1 MQDQERENDSDTAFY
16 APGEEI
22 IAKALAEIPPIW
34 YNKGNRSPKKENE
47 MRNPMMP
54 DYMFRAFDEITPAF
68 LASLG
73 VNAILADI
81 DNTLAPYEQPEPDE
95 RIKGWIASLAEA
107 GIGIA
112 FVSNNDWERVELF
125 NRTLGVPAYAKS
137 GKPFKKNL
145 VKAMNDLGGTLET
158 TVMLGDQLLTDAL
171 AGHNLGVR
179 CLIVPPIRDKK
190 NAFFRFKRWLE
201 KPVVKRFKRRNGIE
215 W

>member
-1 MQDQERENDSDTAFY
+1 M
-16 APGEEI
+16 
-22 IAKALAEIPPIW
+22 K
-34 YNKGNRSPKKENE
+34 
-47 MRNPMMP
+47 NPMMP
-54 DYMFRAFDEITPAF
+54 DYMFRTFDEITPAF
-68 LASLG
+68 LTSLG
-73 VNAILADI
+73 VKAILADI
-81 DNTLAPYEQPEPDE
+81 DNTLAPYEQPEPDQ
-95 RIKGWIASLAEA
+95 RIKGWIASLAEV

-112 FVSNNDWERVELF
+112 FVSNNDWDRVNLF

-171 AGHNLGVR
+171 AGHNLGVK

-190 NAFFRFKRWLE
+190 NAFFKFKRWLE
-201 KPVVKRFKRRNGIE
+201 KPVVKKFKRRNGIE

>member
-1 MQDQERENDSDTAFY
+1 M
-16 APGEEI
+16 
-22 IAKALAEIPPIW
+22 
-34 YNKGNRSPKKENE
+34 KK
-47 MRNPMMP
+47 PMMP

-68 LASLG
+68 LSALG
-73 VNAILADI
+73 VKAVLADI
-81 DNTLAPYEQPEPDE
+81 DNTLAPYEQAEPDE
-95 RIKGWIASLAEA
+95 RIRGWIASLAAA

-112 FVSNNDWERVELF
+112 FVSNNNWERVELF

-171 AGHNLGVR
+171 AGHNLGVK

-190 NAFFRFKRWLE
+190 NAFFKFKRWLE
-201 KPVVKRFKRRNGIE
+201 KPVVRKFKKRNGIE

>member
-1 MQDQERENDSDTAFY
+1 
-16 APGEEI
+16 
-22 IAKALAEIPPIW
+22 
-34 YNKGNRSPKKENE
+34 

-73 VNAILADI
+73 VKAILADI

-95 RIKGWIASLAEA
+95 RIKGWIQSLAEA

-145 VKAMNDLGGTLET
+145 VKAMNDLGGTLDT

-171 AGHNLGVR
+171 AGHNLGVK

-201 KPVVKRFKRRNGIE
+201 KPVVRKFKKRNGIE

>member
-1 MQDQERENDSDTAFY
+1 M
-16 APGEEI
+16 
-22 IAKALAEIPPIW
+22 K
-34 YNKGNRSPKKENE
+34 
-47 MRNPMMP
+47 NPLMP
-54 DYMFRAFDEITPAF
+54 DYMFRTFDEITPAF
-68 LASLG
+68 LRELG
-73 VNAILADI
+73 VKAILADI
-81 DNTLAPYEQPEPDE
+81 DNTLAPYEQPEPDQ

-112 FVSNNDWERVELF
+112 FVSNNDWERVALF

-171 AGHNLGVR
+171 AGHILGVK

-201 KPVVKRFKRRNGIE
+201 KPVVRKFKKRNGIE

>member
-1 MQDQERENDSDTAFY
+1 
-16 APGEEI
+16 
-22 IAKALAEIPPIW
+22 
-34 YNKGNRSPKKENE
+34 

-73 VNAILADI
+73 VKAILADI

-201 KPVVKRFKRRNGIE
+201 KPVVRRFKRRNGIE

>member
-1 MQDQERENDSDTAFY
+1 
-16 APGEEI
+16 
-22 IAKALAEIPPIW
+22 
-34 YNKGNRSPKKENE
+34 
-47 MRNPMMP
+47 MRNPMTP
-54 DYMFRAFDEITPAF
+54 DYMFRAFDEITPEF
-68 LASLG
+68 LTGLG
-73 VNAILADI
+73 VTAILADI

-95 RIKGWIASLAEA
+95 RIRGWIASLAAA

-112 FVSNNDWERVELF
+112 FVSNNDAARVELF

-145 VKAMNDLGGTLET
+145 VKAMNDLGGSLDT

-201 KPVVKRFKRRNGIE
+201 KPVIKRFKKQHGIE

>member
-1 MQDQERENDSDTAFY
+1 
-16 APGEEI
+16 
-22 IAKALAEIPPIW
+22 
-34 YNKGNRSPKKENE
+34 

-68 LASLG
+68 LTSLG
-73 VNAILADI
+73 AKAILADI

-171 AGHNLGVR
+171 AGHNLGVK

-201 KPVVKRFKRRNGIE
+201 KPVVRRFKKRNRIE

>member
-1 MQDQERENDSDTAFY
+1 M
-16 APGEEI
+16 
-22 IAKALAEIPPIW
+22 K
-34 YNKGNRSPKKENE
+34 
-47 MRNPMMP
+47 NPMMP

-73 VNAILADI
+73 VKAILADI
-81 DNTLAPYEQPEPDE
+81 DNTLAPYEQPEPDQ

-125 NRTLGVPAYAKS
+125 NRTLGIPAYAKS

-145 VKAMNDLGGTLET
+145 VRAMNDLGGTLET

-171 AGHNLGVR
+171 AGHNLGVK

-190 NAFFRFKRWLE
+190 NAFFKFKRWLE
-201 KPVVKRFKRRNGIE
+201 KPVVRRFKRKNGIE

>member
-1 MQDQERENDSDTAFY
+1 
-16 APGEEI
+16 
-22 IAKALAEIPPIW
+22 
-34 YNKGNRSPKKENE
+34 

-54 DYMFRAFDEITPAF
+54 DYMFRTFDEITPAF
-68 LASLG
+68 LTSLG
-73 VNAILADI
+73 VKAILADI

-95 RIKGWIASLAEA
+95 RIRSWIASLAAA

-112 FVSNNDWERVELF
+112 FVSNNDWERVNLF
-125 NRTLGVPAYAKS
+125 NATLGVPAYAKS

-145 VKAMNDLGGTLET
+145 IKAMQDLGGTPDT

-201 KPVVKRFKRRNGIE
+201 KPVVKKFKKKNGIT

>member
-1 MQDQERENDSDTAFY
+1 M
-16 APGEEI
+16 
-22 IAKALAEIPPIW
+22 K
-34 YNKGNRSPKKENE
+34 
-47 MRNPMMP
+47 NPMMP

-68 LASLG
+68 LRELG
-73 VNAILADI
+73 VKAILADI

-171 AGHNLGVR
+171 AGHNLGVK
-179 CLIVPPIRDKK
+179 CFIVPPIRDKK

-201 KPVVKRFKRRNGIE
+201 KPVVKKFKKRNGIE

>member
-1 MQDQERENDSDTAFY
+1 M
-16 APGEEI
+16 
-22 IAKALAEIPPIW
+22 K
-34 YNKGNRSPKKENE
+34 
-47 MRNPMMP
+47 NPLLP
-54 DYMFRAFDEITPAF
+54 DYMFRTFDEITPAF
-68 LASLG
+68 LTSLG
-73 VNAILADI
+73 VKAILADI

-112 FVSNNDWERVELF
+112 FVSNNDWERVNRF
-125 NRTLGVPAYAKS
+125 NATLGVPAYAKS

-145 VKAMNDLGGTLET
+145 VRAMNDLGGTLET

-171 AGHNLGVR
+171 AGHNLGVK

-201 KPVVKRFKRRNGIE
+201 KPVVKKFKKRNGIE

>member
-1 MQDQERENDSDTAFY
+1 M
-16 APGEEI
+16 
-22 IAKALAEIPPIW
+22 K
-34 YNKGNRSPKKENE
+34 
-47 MRNPMMP
+47 NPMMP

-68 LASLG
+68 LRDLG
-73 VNAILADI
+73 VKAILADI

-95 RIKGWIASLAEA
+95 RIRNWIASLAEA

-201 KPVVKRFKRRNGIE
+201 KPVVRKFKKRNGIE

>member
-1 MQDQERENDSDTAFY
+1 
-16 APGEEI
+16 
-22 IAKALAEIPPIW
+22 
-34 YNKGNRSPKKENE
+34 

-54 DYMFRAFDEITPAF
+54 DYMFRAFDEITPEF
-68 LASLG
+68 LRELG
-73 VNAILADI
+73 VKAVLADI

-95 RIKGWIASLAEA
+95 RIKGWIASLAAA

-112 FVSNNDWERVELF
+112 FVSNNDWERVNLF

-145 VKAMNDLGGTLET
+145 TRAMNDLGGTRET

-171 AGHNLGVR
+171 AGHNLGVK

-201 KPVVKRFKRRNGIE
+201 KPTVRRFKRRNGIE

>member
-1 MQDQERENDSDTAFY
+1 M
-16 APGEEI
+16 
-22 IAKALAEIPPIW
+22 K
-34 YNKGNRSPKKENE
+34 
-47 MRNPMMP
+47 NPMMP

-73 VNAILADI
+73 VKAILADI
-81 DNTLAPYEQPEPDE
+81 DNTLAPYEQAEPDE

-112 FVSNNDWERVELF
+112 FVSNNDWERVKLF

-145 VKAMNDLGGTLET
+145 VKAMSDLGGTRET

-171 AGHNLGVR
+171 AGHNLGVK

-190 NAFFRFKRWLE
+190 NAFFKFKRWLE
-201 KPVVKRFKRRNGIE
+201 KPVVKKFKKRNGIE

>member
-1 MQDQERENDSDTAFY
+1 
-16 APGEEI
+16 
-22 IAKALAEIPPIW
+22 
-34 YNKGNRSPKKENE
+34 

-73 VNAILADI
+73 VKAILADI
-81 DNTLAPYEQPEPDE
+81 DNTLAPYEQAEPDE

-171 AGHNLGVR
+171 AGHNLGVK

-201 KPVVKRFKRRNGIE
+201 KPVVRRFKRRNGIE

>member
-1 MQDQERENDSDTAFY
+1 
-16 APGEEI
+16 
-22 IAKALAEIPPIW
+22 
-34 YNKGNRSPKKENE
+34 
-47 MRNPMMP
+47 MRNPMLP
-54 DYMFRAFDEITPAF
+54 DYMFRAFDEITPEF
-68 LASLG
+68 LRELG
-73 VNAILADI
+73 VKAVLADI

-95 RIKGWIASLAEA
+95 RIKGWIASLAAA

-112 FVSNNDWERVELF
+112 FVSNNDWDRVNLF

-137 GKPFKKNL
+137 CKPFKKNL
-145 VKAMNDLGGTLET
+145 TRAMNDLGGTCET

-171 AGHNLGVR
+171 AGHNLGVK

-201 KPVVKRFKRRNGIE
+201 KPTVRRFKRKKGIE

>member
-1 MQDQERENDSDTAFY
+1 
-16 APGEEI
+16 
-22 IAKALAEIPPIW
+22 
-34 YNKGNRSPKKENE
+34 

-73 VNAILADI
+73 VKAILADI

-145 VKAMNDLGGTLET
+145 VKAMNDLGGTPDT

-171 AGHNLGVR
+171 AGHNLGVK

-190 NAFFRFKRWLE
+190 NAFFKFKRWLE
-201 KPVVKRFKRRNGIE
+201 KPVVKKFKRRNGIE

>member
-1 MQDQERENDSDTAFY
+1 
-16 APGEEI
+16 
-22 IAKALAEIPPIW
+22 
-34 YNKGNRSPKKENE
+34 
-47 MRNPMMP
+47 MRNPMTP
-54 DYMFRAFDEITPAF
+54 DYMFRAFDEITPEF
-68 LASLG
+68 LTGLG
-73 VNAILADI
+73 VTAILADI

-95 RIKGWIASLAEA
+95 RIRGWIASLAAA

-112 FVSNNDWERVELF
+112 FVSNNDAARVELF

-145 VKAMNDLGGTLET
+145 VKAMNDLGGSLDT

-171 AGHNLGVR
+171 AGHNLGVK

-201 KPVVKRFKRRNGIE
+201 KPVIQRFKKQHGIE

>member
-1 MQDQERENDSDTAFY
+1 M
-16 APGEEI
+16 
-22 IAKALAEIPPIW
+22 K
-34 YNKGNRSPKKENE
+34 
-47 MRNPMMP
+47 NPLMP
-54 DYMFRAFDEITPAF
+54 DYMFRTFDEITPAF
-68 LASLG
+68 LTSLG
-73 VNAILADI
+73 VKAILADI

-95 RIKGWIASLAEA
+95 RIKDWIASLSEA

-145 VKAMNDLGGTLET
+145 IKAMNDLGGTLET

-171 AGHNLGVR
+171 AGHNLGVK

-190 NAFFRFKRWLE
+190 NAFFKFKRWLE
-201 KPVVKRFKRRNGIE
+201 KPVVKKFKRRNGIE

>member
-1 MQDQERENDSDTAFY
+1 
-16 APGEEI
+16 
-22 IAKALAEIPPIW
+22 
-34 YNKGNRSPKKENE
+34 

-68 LASLG
+68 LRELG
-73 VNAILADI
+73 VKAILADI

-190 NAFFRFKRWLE
+190 NAFFKFKRWLE
-201 KPVVKRFKRRNGIE
+201 KPVVRKFKKRNGIE

>member
-1 MQDQERENDSDTAFY
+1 M
-16 APGEEI
+16 
-22 IAKALAEIPPIW
+22 K
-34 YNKGNRSPKKENE
+34 
-47 MRNPMMP
+47 NPMMP

-68 LASLG
+68 LRELG
-73 VNAILADI
+73 VKAILADI

-125 NRTLGVPAYAKS
+125 NRSLGVPAYAKS

-145 VKAMNDLGGTLET
+145 IKAMNDLGGTLET

-201 KPVVKRFKRRNGIE
+201 KPVVRKFKKRNGIE